1 VGADDALLVVIKVM
15 NKLKKEGVV
24 LDYAIYGDMA
34 VMKYTELVFTTGLD
48 IIVSFE
54 QSPLIN
60 LTPIYDEF
68 KKLGYQRKVQH
79 IIVEDFPV
87 EFMVADELELEAIE
101 NANIVSVGG
110 IKTKILKPEY
120 LIALS
125 VKAGR
130 TKDRMKIDLLLSQ
143 VTIDVTKLKDVLVRY
158 SLESNFDGIYKWPER

>member
-1 VGADDALLVVIKVM
+1 MGADNALLVVIKIM

-24 LDYAIYGDMA
+24 LDYAIFGAMA
-34 VMKYTELVFTTGLD
+34 VMKYTEPVFTTGLD
-48 IIVSFE
+48 IIVSFRP
-54 QSPLIN
+54 SPIII

-68 KKLGYQRKVQH
+68 KKLGYQWEGQH
-79 IIVEDFPV
+79 IIVEGFPV
-87 EFMVADELELEAIE
+87 EFMASGELEDEAIE
-101 NANIVSVGG
+101 KANVVSVGG

-143 VTIDVTKLKDVLVRY
+143 VKIDVTNLNDILVRH
-158 SLESNFDGIYKWPER
+158 SLKSKFDRTYKWPER